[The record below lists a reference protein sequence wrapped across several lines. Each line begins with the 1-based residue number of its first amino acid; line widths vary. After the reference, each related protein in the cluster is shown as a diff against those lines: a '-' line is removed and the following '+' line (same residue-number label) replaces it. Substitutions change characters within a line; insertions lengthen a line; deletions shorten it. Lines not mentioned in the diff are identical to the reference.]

1 MNRLHKDTDSEK
13 ANGIK
18 GSEER
23 ETKGV
28 FSKWLLAPGAGVV
41 LALSLHACGD
51 RTIDNY
57 VPIPPNSQHNDGGVQ
72 NDGGPDADTDADI
85 TDAGNTDGGSDGGS
99 DGGTDGGDCVPVEPV
114 CTPQTVSGLLNSGD
128 ILPIGDFNF
137 RLETTDEAAGEQR
150 AIVDVLDSCHVLVG
164 SSGDNV
170 PINENAT
177 VTFGVVTTVIEID
190 VTATQVM
197 ITDPKRARLAATM
210 RCLVTDGGTDTDAHV
225 DGGAST
231 DADVDTDTGPGM
243 DAGTDAD
250 TDLDGGAST
259 DADVDTDADTGL
271 DGGASTDADVD
282 MDADTDA
289 DTGPIADAGPDLDAD
304 TDADTGG
311 DTGTD
316 GGPADG
322 GVTDGGTTDG
332 GTLTCPGAANGFFS
346 SSIDLGAEQVVGS
359 YIFSYAGLSLD
370 GKTILNVACIGGT
383 SVSVYQFDPG
393 VVTTVDIP
401 VDGKRLRVTP
411 HMSTSTVTS
420 VTIIVEDMPP
430 VSDGGVSDGGTADGG
445 VPGPVCIEA
454 TVGNFSST
462 IHVGSTETVGG
473 YVFTYLGINGD
484 GAAIFDITCGG
495 SPVQTGYAFPQG
507 EKTTIIVTDDHKRIE
522 VTPHISVPAVTSVS
536 IEVREL

>member
-13 ANGIK
+13 VIGIK
-18 GSEER
+18 GNEER

-85 TDAGNTDGGSDGGS
+85 TDGGDADGGSDGGS
-99 DGGTDGGDCVPVEPV
+99 DGGDCVPVEPV
-114 CTPQTVSGLLNSGD
+114 CTPQTVSGLLNSSD

-137 RLETTDEAAGEQR
+137 RLETTDESAGEQR

-164 SSGDNV
+164 PSGDNV
-170 PINENAT
+170 PIRENST

-190 VTATQVM
+190 VTATQVLV
-197 ITDPKRARLAATM
+197 TDPKRARLSATM
-210 RCLVTDGGTDTDAHV
+210 RCNVV
-225 DGGAST
+225 DGG
-231 DADVDTDTGPGM
+231 M
-243 DAGTDAD
+243 DTDAD
-250 TDLDGGAST
+250 TDFDGGA
-259 DADVDTDADTGL
+259 DAD
-271 DGGASTDADVD
+271 SD

-289 DTGPIADAGPDLDAD
+289 DTGMDAGVDLDAD

-316 GGPADG
+316 GGTIDGGVTDG

-332 GTLTCPGAANGFFS
+332 GPLTCPGAANGYFS
-346 SSIDLGAEQVVGS
+346 SSIGLGAEQVVGS
-359 YIFSYAGLSLD
+359 YIFSYAGLSPD

-383 SVSVYQFDPG
+383 SVSVYQFNEDEE
-393 VVTTVDIP
+393 TTVDIP
-401 VDGKRLRVTP
+401 ADGKRLRVTP
-411 HMSTSTVTS
+411 HMSNSTETS
-420 VTIIVEDMPP
+420 VTIIVEDLPP
-430 VSDGGVSDGGTADGG
+430 VSDGGISDGGIGDGG
-445 VPGPVCIEA
+445 TPGPACIES
-454 TVGNFSST
+454 TVGNFTGT
-462 IHVGSTETVGG
+462 IHTGSTETVGG
-473 YVFTYLGINGD
+473 YVFTYLGVDGD

-495 SPVQTGYAFPQG
+495 SPVQTGYAFP
-507 EKTTIIVTDDHKRIE
+507 EDLKTTIIVTDDFKRIE
-522 VTPHISVPAVTSVS
+522 VTPHMNRADLTAIT
-536 IEVREL
+536 IEVSEL